1 MQKWLGDDT
10 MLRSDQGLGQR
21 RPAPRWRERWPDRA
35 GYAAAAWSFG
45 YGVLGVSW
53 TLGGAGYPFGLNGPG
68 SQLSMFANV
77 EADTGAPVIAGLGLL
92 GALAALAMVRA
103 RGRSGLRVGL
113 LAFAWATAVVLLLV
127 VPDAR
132 ALVAVAYAPV
142 ALIAALIGHPPDDYR
157 KAVPWPVLNQFV
169 CLVGGLLWAATALA
183 YQLRAPGLRDVP
195 PGRRQ
200 PAAWTTPASAA
211 RWGRW
216 ATWAAAIVPLVYA
229 ATRWTWALGIPLGID
244 AELLRAAGT
253 GVWAGAMLG
262 TVAICGA
269 GLTLGLIQRWGETF
283 PRLLPLVG
291 GGSVPMALAIVPA
304 TVVAILVTAAG
315 LMFWRRTLLGV
326 GAFTLSGGS
335 WAALAPELLWPF
347 WGVALGA
354 ATLAYYLRR
363 RAVDAQPDG
372 RPCVGR
378 QPGGQLRR
386 SRSSCP
392 AGARKDSHRMTA
404 E

>member
-1 MQKWLGDDT
+1 MLRSE
-10 MLRSDQGLGQR
+10 LRSDQELRPG
-21 RPAPRWRERWPDRA
+21 RPAPGWRQRWPEWA
-35 GYAAAAWSFG
+35 GYATAAWSFA
-45 YGVLGVSW
+45 YGVLGLFW

-68 SQLSMFANV
+68 SQLSVFANV
-77 EADTGAPVIAGLGLL
+77 EADIGAPIMLGLGLL
-92 GALAALAMVRA
+92 GSLVALAMVRA
-103 RGRSGLRVGL
+103 RGRGGLRVGL
-113 LAFAWATAVVLLLV
+113 LAFAWMAAVVLLLV

-142 ALIAALIGHPPDDYR
+142 ALIAALIGHLPDDYR

-169 CLVGGLLWAATALA
+169 CVVGGLLWAATALA
-183 YQLRAPGLRDVP
+183 YQRRAPGRRDAP
-195 PGRRQ
+195 DGWRQ
-200 PAAWTTPASAA
+200 PAGWASPASAA

-216 ATWAAAIVPLVYA
+216 ATWAAAMVPLVYA

-244 AELLRAAGT
+244 AQVLRAAGS

-283 PRLLPLVG
+283 PRSLPFVG

-304 TVVAILVTAAG
+304 TVVTILVTAAG

-335 WAALAPELLWPF
+335 WAALAPELLWPL

-363 RAVDAQPDG
+363 RA
-372 RPCVGR
+372 
-378 QPGGQLRR
+378 
-386 SRSSCP
+386 
-392 AGARKDSHRMTA
+392 
-404 E
+404 